1 MANGISQRVEL
12 NPRMGMKKVLH
23 IITGLSNGGAE
34 AVLSRL
40 IEFDRASDIRHHVI
54 SLTDRGLYAARLEH
68 IDVPVDCL
76 NFPRGRVTSSGLIK
90 LFGLI
95 RKIKPDIVQTWM
107 YHSDLIGGI
116 VARVAGVDSVV
127 WGIRQANLDPA
138 HNSGGTLRVVRM
150 CARLSRW
157 VPRKIVSCSEQAT
170 RLHQAAG
177 YRADKFVQI
186 PNGYSMERLKPDAS
200 ARHAVRAELGVP
212 TDAFVLGMVA
222 RFNVQ
227 KDHRNLIRALGL
239 LKRRGVQFT
248 CLLVGVDMEPAN
260 DTLRGWIEE
269 AGISGD
275 VRLLGPRSD
284 IPAVMNAMD
293 VHVLSSLGEGFPNV
307 LAEAMAC
314 GIPCVTTDV
323 GDAAVIV
330 GAHGWVVA
338 PQDAGALAD
347 GLTQAHVSFL
357 KSREDWRSLKS
368 ACRSHIMANFE
379 LEVMCERY
387 RQVWKACM
395 PN

>member
-1 MANGISQRVEL
+1 
-12 NPRMGMKKVLH
+12 MKLLH
-23 IITGLSNGGAE
+23 IITGLGNGGAE
-34 AVLSRL
+34 AVLLRL
-40 IEFDRASDIRHHVI
+40 VENDRREKNQHQVI
-54 SLTDRGLYAARLEH
+54 SLTDRGIHADALERAGISVH
-68 IDVPVDCL
+68 VL
-76 NFPRGRVTSSGLIK
+76 NFPRGSFNARGIAK
-90 LFGLI
+90 LFRLV
-95 RKIKPDIVQTWM
+95 RQAKPDVVQTWM

-212 TDAFVLGMVA
+212 ADAFVLGMVA

-248 CLLVGVDMEPAN
+248 CLLVGVDMDPAN